1 MKATFGFGAYL
12 ALATTGAC
20 SVGFGAAAGV
30 SINTRGDVS
39 LTTRVHTRTGWGSD
53 AEHGNKVVW
62 FMPQLSVGVGYDL
75 QASRLRLDAGVPSF
89 GWGHYDGGW
98 RVGAQLMAPRVG
110 ITRRGGQWGQAY
122 ACAGAKLDYSHAA
135 HTATHFDSDFATRRQ
150 MVGVTAEPDV
160 CVTRT
165 RRVIAQLMLAPAY
178 EYLFLP

>member
-1 MKATFGFGAYL
+1 MKMYVVGASF
-12 ALATTGAC
+12 ALATSGAC

-30 SINTRGDVS
+30 SINTHGDVS
-39 LTTRVHTRTGWGSD
+39 LTARVHTRTGRGSD

-89 GWGHYDGGW
+89 GWGHYDGTW

-110 ITRRGGQWGQAY
+110 ITRQAGQWGQAY
-122 ACAGAKLDYSHAA
+122 ACAGAKLDYGYAIQ
-135 HTATHFDSDFATRRQ
+135 TTTRTDSDFATRRH
-150 MVGVTAEPDV
+150 MAGVTAEPDV
-160 CVTRT
+160 CLTRD
-165 RRVIAQLMLAPAY
+165 RRVMGQLLLAPAY